1 MTISEYIGHLCPI
14 GTYNITFE
22 DDETQFFATDV
33 DDLQSL
39 WEDFCAENDLDPED
53 FRECYLVQND
63 VDILE
68 EFLERTGASIFKEN
82 VHTWYVKEGE
92 SLKPFTNWVDMIRYM
107 DEQNEEMR
115 Y

>member
-22 DDETQFFATDV
+22 DDETQFFVTDV

-68 EFLERTGASIFKEN
+68 EFLERTTATIYKDFEWHVCEGGANKTFE
-82 VHTWYVKEGE
+82 TW
-92 SLKPFTNWVDMIRYM
+92 LDLIRYM